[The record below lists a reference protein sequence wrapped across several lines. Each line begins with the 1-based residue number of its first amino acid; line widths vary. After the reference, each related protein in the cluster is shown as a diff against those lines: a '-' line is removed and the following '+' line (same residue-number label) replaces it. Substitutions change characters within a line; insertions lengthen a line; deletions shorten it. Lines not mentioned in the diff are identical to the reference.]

1 MNKQQSIYAS
11 LNVCQCEFD
20 KNLPQK
26 QKTFNDLGN
35 ATENFLNIYLPANA
49 GFVSAMSDTIY
60 PRNRPFYVPN
70 IPTITLGVN
79 YGVIAYLFKKAE
91 GKSDGRA
98 AGEAT
103 LEFIASW
110 QGGNLGGY
118 ATQKLATKAASRFG
132 ITMAGRILGGY
143 VGSVIP
149 IGGTIV
155 GAIAGALIAGVINDV
170 IFADEDEQ
178 LKKDKAHNAE

>member
-26 QKTFNDLGN
+26 QKTFNDLGST
-35 ATENFLNIYLPANA
+35 TENFLNIYLPANA

-60 PRNRPFYVPN
+60 PKNRPFYVPN

-79 YGVIAYLFKKAE
+79 YGVIAYLFKKVE
-91 GKSDGRA
+91 GKGDGRA

-118 ATQKLATKAASRFG
+118 ATQKLATKTASRLG
-132 ITMAGRILGGY
+132 IVMAGRILGGA

-149 IGGTIV
+149 VGGTIL
-155 GAIAGALIAGVINDV
+155 G
-170 IFADEDEQ
+170 
-178 LKKDKAHNAE
+178 